1 MRFCMLAG
9 AVVLGWV
16 GAAQAA
22 TPMVVTYPTWLRAGP
37 SPWAKELD
45 ELEGGWPVSVFSCS
59 DGWCNVA
66 SDGAT
71 GYLPEALLATG
82 RDTPTEPKPGAE
94 CLPATHQTPERAIPL
109 KICPAQVRSP

>member
-1 MRFCMLAG
+1 MRFSRLAT
-9 AVVLGWV
+9 ALLLGWAGV
-16 GAAQAA
+16 AQAA

-45 ELEGGWPVSVFSCS
+45 EVPGGWPVSVVACS
-59 DGWCNVA
+59 DGWCRVE
-66 SDGAT
+66 SEGAA
-71 GYLPEALLATG
+71 GYLPETLLAAG
-82 RDTPTEPKPGAE
+82 RNMPTEPVPGAE